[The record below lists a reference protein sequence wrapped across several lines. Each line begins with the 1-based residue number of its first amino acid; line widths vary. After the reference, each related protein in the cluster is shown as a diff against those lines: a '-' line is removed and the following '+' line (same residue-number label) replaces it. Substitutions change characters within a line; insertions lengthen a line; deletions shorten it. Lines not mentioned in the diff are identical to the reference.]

1 MYNNIN
7 RTHHA
12 SDFHAQPG
20 GTFSFMGCF
29 MYQYPKQILTIA
41 QQVQSYID
49 AGVTISSR
57 DDVEK
62 ALKSVGF
69 YRLRG
74 YSFHLYDN
82 STKKYV
88 PGTDFED
95 IIKLY
100 QFDQDLSDLVFS
112 MISKIEVALRV
123 RLVEA
128 LLVHGDALILQDSSV
143 FKEKKMYW
151 QNMSTI
157 ASEIARSND
166 VFIKH
171 NFDRHEGEVPVW
183 AAVEVLSFGTLSK
196 IIKNLKTGIGSSY
209 SILASNYQYKSKKGN
224 LVNPSQKMFASWVQ
238 GVSVLRNMCAHNSR
252 IYNRTI
258 HTTPEILDVDKITPP
273 PAHNGL
279 YQILLAM
286 KYLRSSD
293 EEWTLFIDE
302 FDKLI
307 QKNSSVISLV
317 AMNLPTDWKAHLS
330 V

>member
-1 MYNNIN
+1 
-7 RTHHA
+7 
-12 SDFHAQPG
+12 
-20 GTFSFMGCF
+20 MGCF
-29 MYQYPKQILTIA
+29 MYQYPKQILTIT

-49 AGVTISSR
+49 AGMTIASR
-57 DDVEK
+57 GDVEK
-62 ALKSVGF
+62 ALKTVGF

-82 STKKYV
+82 AAKKYV
-88 PGTDFED
+88 PGTKFED
-95 IIKLY
+95 ILKLY
-100 QFDQDLSDLVFS
+100 QFDQELSFLIFS
-112 MISKIEVALRV
+112 MISKIEVALRI

-128 LLVHGDALILQDSSV
+128 LLIHREPLVLQDSSI
-143 FKEKKMYW
+143 FKDKKLYW
-151 QNMSTI
+151 QNMSAI

-171 NFDRHEGEVPVW
+171 NFDTHDGEIPVW

-196 IIKNLKTGIGSSY
+196 IIKNLKTGVGSSY
-209 SILASNYQYKSKKGN
+209 SILAANYRYRSKKGN
-224 LVNPSQKMFASWVQ
+224 SVNPSQKMLASWVQ

-258 HTTPEILDVDKITPP
+258 HTAPEILEADKITPS

-293 EEWTLFIDE
+293 EEWTLFVDE

-307 QKNSSVISLV
+307 QKNIGVISLA
-317 AMNLPTDWKAHLS
+317 AMNLPMDWKIHLS

>member
-1 MYNNIN
+1 
-7 RTHHA
+7 
-12 SDFHAQPG
+12 
-20 GTFSFMGCF
+20 

-49 AGVTISSR
+49 AGMVITSR
-57 DDVEK
+57 VDVEK

-74 YSFHLYDN
+74 YSFFLYDN
-82 STKKYV
+82 ATKKYV
-88 PGTDFED
+88 PGTRFED
-95 IIKLY
+95 ILKLY
-100 QFDQDLSDLVFS
+100 QFDQEVSGLIFS
-112 MISKIEVALRV
+112 MISKVEVSLRV

-128 LLVHGDALILQDSSV
+128 LLIHGEALVLQDSSI
-143 FKEKKMYW
+143 FKDKKLYW
-151 QNMSTI
+151 QNMSTV

-171 NFDRHEGEVPVW
+171 NFDNHDGEVPVW

-196 IIKNLKTGIGSSY
+196 IIKNLKTGTGSSY
-209 SILASNYQYKSKKGN
+209 SILEAHYQYKSRKGN
-224 LVNPSQKMFASWVQ
+224 LINPSQKMFTSWIQ
-238 GVSVLRNMCAHNSR
+238 GVSVMRNMCAHNSR
-252 IYNRTI
+252 IYDRTI
-258 HTTPEILDVDKITPP
+258 HTTPEILDVDKIIPQ

-293 EEWTLFIDE
+293 EEWTVFVDT

-307 QKNSSVISLV
+307 QNNISVVSLI
-317 AMNLPTDWKAHLS
+317 AMNLPVDWKAHLS

>member
-1 MYNNIN
+1 
-7 RTHHA
+7 
-12 SDFHAQPG
+12 
-20 GTFSFMGCF
+20 
-29 MYQYPKQILTIA
+29 MYQYPKQILTIE
-41 QQVQSYID
+41 QQVQSYLD
-49 AGVTISSR
+49 AGMEIKSR
-57 DDVEK
+57 EDVEK

-82 STKKYV
+82 ADKKYV
-88 PGTDFED
+88 QGTKFED
-95 IIKLY
+95 IFQLY
-100 QFDQDLSDLVFS
+100 QFDQELSGFIFA

-128 LLVHGDALILQDSSV
+128 LLVHGDSLILQDSSI

-171 NFDRHEGEVPVW
+171 NFDKHEGEIPVW
-183 AAVEVLSFGTLSK
+183 AVVEVLSFGTLSK
-196 IIKNLKTGIGSSY
+196 IIKNLKTGTGSAY
-209 SILASNYQYKSKKGN
+209 SILAANYQYISKKSN
-224 LVNPSQKMFASWVQ
+224 MVNPSQKMFTSWVH
-238 GVSVLRNMCAHNSR
+238 GVSILRNMCAHNSR

-258 HTTPEILDVDKITPP
+258 HTTPEILEEDKVIPL

-293 EEWTLFIDE
+293 DEWTVFVDA

-307 QKNSSVISLV
+307 QNNISVISFT
-317 AMNLPTDWKAHLS
+317 AMNLPVDWKAHLS

>member
-1 MYNNIN
+1 
-7 RTHHA
+7 
-12 SDFHAQPG
+12 
-20 GTFSFMGCF
+20 MGCF
-29 MYQYPKQILTIA
+29 MYQYPKQILTIT

-49 AGVTISSR
+49 AGMTISSR
-57 DDVEK
+57 EDVEK
-62 ALKSVGF
+62 ALKSIGF

-88 PGTDFED
+88 PGTKFED
-95 IIKLY
+95 IVKLY
-100 QFDQDLSDLVFS
+100 QFDQELSVLIFS

-128 LLVHGDALILQDSSV
+128 LLVHGDALILKDSSI
-143 FKEKKMYW
+143 FKDKKMYW

-171 NFDRHEGEVPVW
+171 NFDKHEGEVPVW
-183 AAVEVLSFGTLSK
+183 ATVEVLSFGTLSK
-196 IIKNLKTGIGSSY
+196 IIKNLKTGAGSAY
-209 SILASNYQYKSKKGN
+209 AVLAANYQYTSKKGN
-224 LVNPSQKMFASWVQ
+224 LANPSQKMFASWVQ
-238 GVSVLRNMCAHNSR
+238 AVSILRNMCAHNSR

-258 HTTPEILDVDKITPP
+258 HTTPEILDADKITPT

-293 EEWTLFIDE
+293 EEWTQFVDELNKLF
-302 FDKLI
+302 
-307 QKNSSVISLV
+307 QNNSSVISLT
-317 AMNLPTDWKAHLS
+317 AMNMPADWKSHMS